1 MFQPSSANK
10 PESSAY
16 EEFLV
21 QQKKR
26 ALEWKSNREAKNAK
40 KTKAQSTSLTSSD
53 DRDDREDT
61 VSVQRQQ
68 LAAKTEECYELRNSK
83 FENAE
88 EANAQILRNQV
99 EMQDNFFKV
108 MFV

>member
-40 KTKAQSTSLTSSD
+40 KAKAQSTSATSSD
-53 DRDDREDT
+53 DRDHREDT
-61 VSVQRQQ
+61 VSVLRQQ
-68 LAAKTEECYELRNSK
+68 LAAKTEECYELNSK
-83 FENAE
+83 LENAE
-88 EANAQILRNQV
+88 AANAQILRNQV

>member
-1 MFQPSSANK
+1 MTVLYTLLT
-10 PESSAY
+10 E
-16 EEFLV
+16 
-21 QQKKR
+21 KKR

-61 VSVQRQQ
+61 ISVQRQQ
-68 LAAKTEECYELRNSK
+68 LAAKTEECYELNSK

-108 MFV
+108 MFF

>member
-1 MFQPSSANK
+1 MNK
-10 PESSAY
+10 PESSPY

-40 KTKAQSTSLTSSD
+40 KTKAQSTSPTSS
-53 DRDDREDT
+53 EDT
-61 VSVQRQQ
+61 VSVLRQQ
-68 LAAKTEECYELRNSK
+68 LAAKTEECYELKSK
-83 FENAE
+83 LENAE
-88 EANAQILRNQV
+88 AAKAQILRNQV

>member
-53 DRDDREDT
+53 DRDNREDT
-61 VSVQRQQ
+61 ISVQRQQ
-68 LAAKTEECYELRNSK
+68 LAAKTEECYELNSK
-83 FENAE
+83 LENAE